1 MKIRIADIINF
12 RYEDGPGIRT
22 TIFFQGC
29 DIGCFNCQNKEIW
42 NINGGKEYTVDE
54 LFEKIVSFRLPY
66 KKITISGGEPMMQCE
81 GLIQLIEKFYENN
94 FEIGLYT
101 SFEIENI
108 PEKILK
114 KIKYLKTGKYIEN
127 MKVENKFYG
136 SQNQKFFKLLKGKVI
151 GEI

>member
-1 MKIRIADIINF
+1 
-12 RYEDGPGIRT
+12 
-22 TIFFQGC
+22 
-29 DIGCFNCQNKEIW
+29 
-42 NINGGKEYTVDE
+42 
-54 LFEKIVSFRLPY
+54 
-66 KKITISGGEPMMQCE
+66 MMQCE

-94 FEIGLYT
+94 FEIVLYT